1 VIVLDSVARH
11 VAEFPQ
17 RVAVADDE
25 RLLTWRELYAE
36 VDALCGWLT
45 VALNPSA
52 ENRVVAFAGNT
63 SRLVVATAAC
73 ASLGIPWVGVDPA
86 RDRDT
91 VLEQVQAVQPT
102 MLLIDMDLPNALAV
116 VEAAGESGALVV
128 NLSGDSFRSAVGYTG
143 PTREWRKQPFLALGF
158 TSGSTGTP
166 KLFLRRSKSENQRL
180 AYLRDHFE
188 FGPGDVYLAT
198 SPMAHA
204 SGHVW
209 VNAALTL
216 GAKVVLGSFDP
227 VRMVELVAE
236 HRVGAAFFVPPVLDE
251 FLAAAQDRPDLDLS
265 SLRAVLTGGRQT
277 SARAIR
283 TAKRRL
289 GDVLHVYYATTETG
303 INTFACPAQLA
314 ASPRTTG
321 LPMPGVRLLIVDPD
335 TRHDRPAGQVGLIAI
350 TSPLIMDN
358 YASGNA
364 DFVVR
369 GTERF
374 VLTSDYGH
382 LTAEGELIIVGRSD
396 SLPGDGTV
404 DFVALE
410 SELKDLPGV
419 LDAAVVRKPA
429 GDAAE
434 VVAVVRLSTEDTGT
448 VEARL
453 GELLGTQRHSVLV
466 VPRIPYNTAG
476 KVDVRAM
483 RSLLAETPAFA

>member
-1 VIVLDSVARH
+1 MIVLDSVARH

-17 RVAVADDE
+17 RVAVVDDE
-25 RLLTWRELYAE
+25 RSLTWRELYTE
-36 VDALCGWLT
+36 VDALCSWFT

-86 RDRDT
+86 RDSAT
-91 VLEQVQAVQPT
+91 VREQVHAVQPT
-102 MLLIDMDLPNALAV
+102 MVLVDMDLPGAV
-116 VEAAGESGALVV
+116 AAVEAATEHGALVF
-128 NLSGDSFRSAVGYTG
+128 NLSGDSFRNAVGYTG
-143 PTREWRKQPFLALGF
+143 PTRDWQKQPFLALGF

-166 KLFLRRSKSENQRL
+166 KLFLRRTKSENQRL
-180 AYLRDHFE
+180 AYLRDHFG
-188 FGPGDVYLAT
+188 FGADDVYLAT

-216 GAKVVLGSFDP
+216 GARVVLGSFDP
-227 VRMVELVAE
+227 ARMVELVAE
-236 HRVGAAFFVPPVLDE
+236 HQVAAAFFVPPVLDE
-251 FLAAAQDRPDLDLS
+251 FLTAAEARPELDLS

-303 INTFACPAQLA
+303 INTFACPDQLA
-314 ASPRTTG
+314 VSPRTTG
-321 LPMPGVRLLIVDPD
+321 RPMPGVRLLIVDPE
-335 TRHDRPAGQVGLIAI
+335 TRDDRPAGEIGLIAI
-350 TSPLIMDN
+350 TSPLIMDD
-358 YASGNA
+358 YANGNA

-419 LDAAVVRKPA
+419 LDAAVVRRPS
-429 GDAAE
+429 GDTAE
-434 VVAVVRLSTEDTGT
+434 VVAVVRLSAEDANE
-448 VEARL
+448 VESRL
-453 GELLGTQRHSVLV
+453 HDLLGAQQHSVLV

-483 RSLLAETPAFA
+483 RSLLTETPAFA

>member
-1 VIVLDSVARH
+1 MIVLDSVARH

-25 RLLTWRELYAE
+25 RLLTWRELYRE
-36 VDALCGWLT
+36 VDALRGWLT

-73 ASLGIPWVGVDPA
+73 AGLGIPWVGVDPA
-86 RDRDT
+86 RDSQT
-91 VLEQVQAVQPT
+91 VREQVLAVRPT
-102 MLLIDMDLPNALAV
+102 MLLVDMDLPNAVAA
-116 VEAAGESGALVV
+116 VEAATESGALVF
-128 NLSGDSFRSAVGYTG
+128 NLSGESYRNAVTYAG
-143 PTREWRKQPFLALGF
+143 PTRDWTKQPFLALGF

-166 KLFLRRSKSENQRL
+166 KLFLRRTKSENQRL
-180 AYLRDHFE
+180 AYLRDHFG
-188 FGPGDVYLAT
+188 FGAGDVYLAT
-198 SPMAHA
+198 SPLAHA

-216 GAKVVLGSFDP
+216 GAKVVLGEFEP
-227 VRMVELVAE
+227 AQLAEVAAR
-236 HRVGAAFFVPPVLDE
+236 HRAGAAFFVPPVLDE
-251 FLAAAQDRPDLDLS
+251 FLAAADARPDLDLS

-314 ASPRTTG
+314 VSPRTTG
-321 LPMPGVRLLIVDPD
+321 LPMPGVRLLIVDPE
-335 TRHDRPAGQVGLIAI
+335 TREDRPAGETGLIAI
-350 TSPLIMDN
+350 TSSLIMDD
-358 YASGNA
+358 YVAGNA

-369 GTERF
+369 GAERY

-382 LTAEGELIIVGRSD
+382 LTPEGELIIVGRSD
-396 SLPGDGTV
+396 ALPGDGTV

-410 SELKDLPGV
+410 SELKDVPGV

-429 GDAAE
+429 GDGAE
-434 VVAVVRLSTEDTGT
+434 IVAVVRLDGDVTEA
-448 VEARL
+448 VELRLDALL
-453 GELLGTQRHSVLV
+453 GEQRHSVLV
-466 VPRIPYNTAG
+466 VSRIPYNTAG

-483 RSLLAETPAFA
+483 RSLLAGAPAFA